1 MNDFMIN
8 AKGLAKNPLGIIA
21 LFISLIYGF
30 ASLVLGFAADSL
42 KDNERLIFIWF
53 LVTFPI
59 IVLGVFV
66 YLVVLHHK
74 KLYSPTDFR
83 ADKSFLETIDKNQKI
98 IAEFQESKTDNN
110 ETAKIKDSNISTST
124 IKQFIKPQSLEF
136 NDFKEKYLKIEN
148 LVLYEIEKTYNTEVK
163 RNVRIKGLKNAE
175 FDGVITKNDEVIFI
189 EIKYVKSISMSS
201 SIIERIKLMAKQ
213 LEDFSSKGYL
223 DRKITFLVYIV
234 YETEKLDFLLKQI
247 SDLKIELENNKINIL
262 ILRKHYLSLEKD
274 NNGNQ
279 HLSI

>member
-42 KDNERLIFIWF
+42 KDNERIIFIWF

-83 ADKSFLETIDKNQKI
+83 DDKSFLETIDKNQKI
-98 IAEFQESKTDNN
+98 ITEFQESKTDNN
-110 ETAKIKDSNISTST
+110 ETVIINTGGNLNITASNTSG
-124 IKQFIKPQSLEF
+124 
-136 NDFKEKYLKIEN
+136 NAD
-148 LVLYEIEKTYNTEVK
+148 YELFANGTSVNSQNNTP
-163 RNVRIKGLKNAE
+163 
-175 FDGVITKNDEVIFI
+175 F
-189 EIKYVKSISMSS
+189 Y
-201 SIIERIKLMAKQ
+201 
-213 LEDFSSKGYL
+213 
-223 DRKITFLVYIV
+223 
-234 YETEKLDFLLKQI
+234 
-247 SDLKIELENNKINIL
+247 
-262 ILRKHYLSLEKD
+262 
-274 NNGNQ
+274 
-279 HLSI
+279 

>member
-279 HLSI
+279 HAI